1 MQIYTVEYQRP
12 KKTLALTDLPN
23 GVLGQIAKGQGVWAG
38 CYAEQARIILLAR
51 RLKLL
56 PNIEDPKSVDSEVP
70 LWRDVKGRW
79 WVILYVV
86 FLYSLPI
93 TYSLLHG

>member
-1 MQIYTVEYQRP
+1 M
-12 KKTLALTDLPN
+12 
-23 GVLGQIAKGQGVWAG
+23 
-38 CYAEQARIILLAR
+38 
-51 RLKLL
+51 KLL